1 MSDPRSPPH
10 FTVSALDQL
19 SRSLRTS
26 TEFGSAGSLKSM
38 DPGRNGAFAATP
50 GSTGKRNAVQIT
62 AGDFR
67 ASTQSAHP
75 NMVFAYD
82 NPSVRFGDRTRASSR
97 PVSKDGATSFHF
109 SHSYMSKTSPIQNL
123 IREFNGGR
131 SHFNSKAGDHLEYI
145 ERDGAAEELGMRKRY
160 DGTDI
165 FLDNFDAI
173 EEHVA
178 KLSAQEQQDY
188 LERAG
193 AAEKIQLRN
202 LKDVEIDALRTAS
215 FGTIGATIEERHH
228 FWREVEKLEADPR
241 GDKVELR
248 IDHDQELWNR
258 VLANLKAAPEPLK
271 KELERRASSGAPE
284 VITLDQVP
292 TPKAFAIYKW
302 AHGIDQDF
310 PIEIEPGRGGR
321 VQNRIIAELPHELDP
336 HERVTIVRDF
346 TNKLTEKGLPFWAV
360 IHAPDENN
368 DRRNYHVHIV
378 YYDRPAAKMLDPT
391 NPVKLVW
398 DFEITSTIKYGS
410 RNTRQIRPHAQN
422 KLREASE
429 KKWVKE
435 LRGFW
440 ESASNSAMEYAG
452 LKKRYDART
461 YKEMG
466 IALEPLKHIPSKT
479 FNKERKGELTP
490 DGIALARR
498 QWDVVLEKVVAE
510 NFRMT
515 ALRRRNIAKNAERVE
530 RLITRMNP
538 NKALAS
544 REVQRIAKIADKYAV
559 LLGMAELCQDITR
572 VVVDRVAS
580 RAKLVFHAAFGD
592 TGKKPRGRPRKNPLP
607 LNGPAKALPSEAEE
621 ARLFLKTVIPEAQR
635 LDRRNRDEMQQV
647 RQRLAIMS
655 QRLEHFEKD
664 PAQHPQDRRKPG
676 YVDLDRFDPSPEELA
691 RQREETMQRFQES
704 VGALAERNLTEA
716 LKAAVDEASP
726 VPPAAPVTVDTP
738 TVAPVREQPSV
749 PAPIPAPEVAPTAA
763 PAAPARG
770 PGSRPAYL
778 DEKNPKGTRFRYEPF
793 SYRPDRPQNT
803 KSRASTWKPSGPKP
817 EPVKP
822 QPTPAATTVKPAV
835 SAPATQ
841 PQATRPPIASTPPV
855 AANPPTRANAPSP
868 AAVPSPAPRAEV
880 PKPVVAAKPVLAPTA
895 PAAAKPSVPR
905 EAPQAEVPKTEKPVV
920 RAPERAATPAPAPKP
935 EPRGS
940 VTLTQKPVL
949 PPKIISGMI
958 IEGKK
963 AQPPQVEKAKTETA
977 IARPATEQKA
987 SKAEHMTLPLGRP
1000 EQPVPPA
1007 PTFPKKPSEKKGR
1020 KKGPDRNEGP
1030 ER

>member
-26 TEFGSAGSLKSM
+26 TEFGAAGPLKSM
-38 DPGRNGAFAATP
+38 DPGRTGAYAATP

-62 AGDFR
+62 AGTFR
-67 ASTQSAHP
+67 ASTQSAHQ

-131 SHFNSKAGDHLEYI
+131 SHFNSKPGDHLEYI
-145 ERDGAAEELGMRKRY
+145 ERDGAAEELGRRKRY
-160 DGTDI
+160 DGMDV
-165 FLDNFDAI
+165 FLDNFEAI
-173 EEHVA
+173 EEHMA
-178 KLSAQEQQDY
+178 KRSSQEQQDY

-193 AAEKIQLRN
+193 AAEKLQLRN
-202 LKDVEIDALRTAS
+202 LKDDEIDALRTAS

-241 GDKVELR
+241 GDKVKLD
-248 IDHDQELWNR
+248 INFDQTLWAQ
-258 VLANLKAAPEPLK
+258 VLANLKSAPEPLK
-271 KELERRASSGAPE
+271 KELELRASAGAPE
-284 VITLDQVP
+284 AITIDHVP

-302 AHGIDQDF
+302 AYGIDQDF

-378 YYDRPAAKMLDPT
+378 YYDRPAAKMPNPNDPT
-391 NPVKLVW
+391 KLVW
-398 DFEITSTIKYGS
+398 DFEIESVTKYK
-410 RNTRQIRPHAQN
+410 NWTTRIVRPHAQN

-429 KKWVKE
+429 KKWIKD
-435 LRGFW
+435 LRGYW
-440 ESASNSAMEYAG
+440 EQVSNTALEDAG
-452 LKKRYDART
+452 LSKRYDART

-466 IALEPLKHIPSKT
+466 IDLAPLKHIPSKT

-490 DGIALARR
+490 DGIVLARR
-498 QWDVVLEKVVAE
+498 QWDVLLEQVIAQ
-510 NFRMT
+510 NFRQT

-538 NKALAS
+538 NRAIAS

-559 LLGMAELCQDITR
+559 LLGMAELCQDVTR

-592 TGKKPRGRPRKNPLP
+592 AEKRPRGRPRKNPLP
-607 LNGPAKALPSEAEE
+607 LKGPAKTLPSDAEE

-635 LDRRNRDEMQQV
+635 LDRRNRDEMHQV
-647 RQRLAIMS
+647 RHRLAMMS

-664 PAQHPQDRRKPG
+664 PAQHPRDRRQPG
-676 YVDLDRFDPSPEELA
+676 YVDLDKFDPSPEELA
-691 RQREETMQRFQES
+691 RRREETMQRFQES
-704 VGALAERNLTEA
+704 VTSLAERNLSDA
-716 LKAAVDEASP
+716 LKAAVNE
-726 VPPAAPVTVDTP
+726 AAPAT
-738 TVAPVREQPSV
+738 APELTKAEAPDGASAPEAK
-749 PAPIPAPEVAPTAA
+749 PAPAPEKAPAAA
-763 PAAPARG
+763 PEAPARG

-778 DEKNPKGTRFRYEPF
+778 DEKNPKGTTFRYEPF
-793 SYRPDRPQNT
+793 SHRPDRPQNT
-803 KSRASTWKPSGPKP
+803 KSRASTWKPSGPKSKAETTVP
-817 EPVKP
+817 EPAGNKQTPAVTKP
-822 QPTPAATTVKPAV
+822 AVVANSSPTPAAK
-835 SAPATQ
+835 
-841 PQATRPPIASTPPV
+841 PV
-855 AANPPTRANAPSP
+855 AAPAPAAKPSTPSPAKTSNSAVPRAEPAKPVTAPKPAPSP
-868 AAVPSPAPRAEV
+868 APQ
-880 PKPVVAAKPVLAPTA
+880 
-895 PAAAKPSVPR
+895 PAARPQTVPT
-905 EAPQAEVPKTEKPVV
+905 V
-920 RAPERAATPAPAPKP
+920 APKP
-935 EPRGS
+935 EAKPIKVSTGS
-940 VTLTQKPVL
+940 EPPAPKAKAEPSGSFTLTQTPVL
-949 PPKIISGMI
+949 SPRTITGLV
-958 IEGKK
+958 IEGAKP
-963 AQPPQVEKAKTETA
+963 QPPQAEKPAAELA
-977 IARPATEQKA
+977 PARPTAETKPAKDEQFK
-987 SKAEHMTLPLGRP
+987 LPLGRQ
-1000 EQPVPPA
+1000 EQPPA
-1007 PTFPKKPSEKKGR
+1007 PPQPFPKKPSGKKGR
-1020 KKGPDRNEGP
+1020 RKGPDRNGGP

>member
-26 TEFGSAGSLKSM
+26 TEFGAAGPLKSM
-38 DPGRNGAFAATP
+38 DPGRTGAFAATP
-50 GSTGKRNAVQIT
+50 GSAGSRNAVQIT
-62 AGDFR
+62 AGTFR

-75 NMVFAYD
+75 NMVFAFD

-145 ERDGAAEELGMRKRY
+145 ERDGAAEELGRRKRY
-160 DGTDI
+160 DGMDV
-165 FLDNFDAI
+165 FLDNFEAI
-173 EEHVA
+173 EEHMA
-178 KLSAQEQQDY
+178 KRSSQEQQDY

-193 AAEKIQLRN
+193 AAEKLQLRN
-202 LKDVEIDALRTAS
+202 LKDDEIDALRTAS

-241 GDKVELR
+241 GDKVKLQINFDQALWAR
-248 IDHDQELWNR
+248 I
-258 VLANLKAAPEPLK
+258 LANLKSAPEPLK
-271 KELERRASSGAPE
+271 KELELRVSAGAPE
-284 VITLDQVP
+284 AITIDRVP

-302 AHGIDQDF
+302 AYGIDQDF

-346 TNKLTEKGLPFWAV
+346 TNKLTERGLPFWAV

-378 YYDRPAAKMLDPT
+378 YYDRPAAKMPDPNDPT
-391 NPVKLVW
+391 KLVW
-398 DFEITSTIKYGS
+398 DFEIESVTKYKNWTK
-410 RNTRQIRPHAQN
+410 RIVRPHAQN
-422 KLREASE
+422 KLREANE
-429 KKWVKE
+429 KKWVGD
-435 LRGFW
+435 LRTFW
-440 ESASNSAMEYAG
+440 EKVSNAALEDAG
-452 LKKRYDART
+452 LSKRYDART

-498 QWDVVLEKVVAE
+498 QWDVLLEKVVSH
-510 NFRMT
+510 NFRQT

-544 REVQRIAKIADKYAV
+544 KEVQRIAKIADKYAV
-559 LLGMAELCQDITR
+559 LLGMAELCQDVTR

-592 TGKKPRGRPRKNPLP
+592 SEKKPRGRPRKNPLQ
-607 LNGPAKALPSEAEE
+607 LKGPAKKLPSDAEE

-635 LDRRNRDEMQQV
+635 LDRRNRDEMHQV
-647 RQRLAIMS
+647 RHRLALMS

-664 PAQHPQDRRKPG
+664 PAQHPRDRRQPG
-676 YVDLDRFDPSPEELA
+676 YVDLDKFDPSPEELA
-691 RQREETMQRFQES
+691 RRREETMQRFQES
-704 VGALAERNLTEA
+704 VTALAERNLSDA
-716 LKAAVDEASP
+716 LKAAVNE
-726 VPPAAPVTVDTP
+726 
-738 TVAPVREQPSV
+738 
-749 PAPIPAPEVAPTAA
+749 AA
-763 PAAPARG
+763 PASAPATELAKAEAPAAATAPENKPASAPEPAPAAVPTPPARG

-793 SYRPDRPQNT
+793 SHRPDRPQNT
-803 KSRASTWKPSGPKP
+803 KSRASTWKPSGPKKE
-817 EPVKP
+817 EPAMPRTAETKSAPAATKP
-822 QPTPAATTVKPAV
+822 IVSPLNNPAPVAKHVAAATTASAPAPTPTPKPNAAPLARHSTAVPPAEPTKPVIAPTPAPA
-835 SAPATQ
+835 
-841 PQATRPPIASTPPV
+841 
-855 AANPPTRANAPSP
+855 
-868 AAVPSPAPRAEV
+868 PAPR
-880 PKPVVAAKPVLAPTA
+880 
-895 PAAAKPSVPR
+895 R
-905 EAPQAEVPKTEKPVV
+905 EAPP
-920 RAPERAATPAPAPKP
+920 PAPKP
-935 EPRGS
+935 EPKTVTVPVAAETPTPTAKPERQGS
-940 VTLTQKPVL
+940 FTLTQAPVL
-949 PPKIISGMI
+949 PPRSISNLV
-958 IEGKK
+958 IEGAKQ
-963 AQPPQVEKAKTETA
+963 QPGPAPRPTADMTPQRPLAGAK
-977 IARPATEQKA
+977 PAKDEQIK
-987 SKAEHMTLPLGRP
+987 LPLGRP
-1000 EQPVPPA
+1000 EQPSPLPP
-1007 PTFPKKPSEKKGR
+1007 PFPKKPSGKKGR
-1020 KKGPDRNEGP
+1020 RKGPDRNDGP
-1030 ER
+1030 GR